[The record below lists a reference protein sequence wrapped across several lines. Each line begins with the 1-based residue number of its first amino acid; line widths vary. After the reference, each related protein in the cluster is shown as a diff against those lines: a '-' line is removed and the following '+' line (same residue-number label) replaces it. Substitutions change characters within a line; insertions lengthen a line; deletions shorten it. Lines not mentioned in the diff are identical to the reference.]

1 MCKTILS
8 TQLVIKKG
16 YFMWTRLLDM
26 LKRVNNKI
34 VEHQQR
40 RVAHW
45 QLTSMTDNQLRD
57 IGISRG
63 DIIKKVNR

>member
-1 MCKTILS
+1 
-8 TQLVIKKG
+8 
-16 YFMWTRLLDM
+16 MWTRLLDI
-26 LKRVNNKI
+26 LKRANNKI
-34 VEHQQR
+34 IEHQQR

>member
-1 MCKTILS
+1 
-8 TQLVIKKG
+8 
-16 YFMWTRLLDM
+16 MWTRLLDM

-34 VEHQQR
+34 IEHQQR

>member
-1 MCKTILS
+1 
-8 TQLVIKKG
+8 
-16 YFMWTRLLDM
+16 MWTRLLDT

-34 VEHQQR
+34 IQHQER

-45 QLTSMTDNQLRD
+45 QLTSMTDQQLRD
-57 IGISRG
+57 IGITRG

>member
-1 MCKTILS
+1 
-8 TQLVIKKG
+8 
-16 YFMWTRLLDM
+16 MWTRLIGM
-26 LKRVNNKI
+26 LKTVNNKI
-34 VEHQQR
+34 IEHQER

-57 IGISRG
+57 IGINRA